1 MICNKGWTMLRLV
14 CKPSQRAKISLLPLI
29 RTHPIK
35 LRKCNLI
42 VGVGYRILELK
53 GICSPKGTRTCP
65 VTHPLS
71 GTAKNSCMM
80 GRIFKM
86 MSMTFV
92 CWCYFCDGYVAWH
105 KGDYPNGLNL
115 IPKSSLKAVHFFL
128 QLGAGEDVRKT
139 EIQGSFDRRAI
150 LCCRDGGGLV
160 EGSFNVM
167 I

>member
-1 MICNKGWTMLRLV
+1 MLRLV
-14 CKPSQRAKISLLPLI
+14 CKPSQRAKVSLLPLI

-42 VGVGYRILELK
+42 VGAGYSILELN

-80 GRIFKM
+80 GRVFKM
-86 MSMTFV
+86 MSVTFV
-92 CWCYFCDGYVAWH
+92 CWCYFCDGYVTWH

-115 IPKSSLKAVHFFL
+115 IPKSSLKAVHFFSSQGQEKTSGKL
-128 QLGAGEDVRKT
+128 KYEAVLTGGQFSVAKMEGALWKD
-139 EIQGSFDRRAI
+139 
-150 LCCRDGGGLV
+150 LL
-160 EGSFNVM
+160 M
-167 I
+167 L